1 MIKFNTNKIIKRVEQ
16 IAHNALQATGKEM
29 KADAEVYCPVGTGAG
44 AGFLKST
51 IFEKMIEPLK
61 MQMGATAV
69 YTIYVEMGTSKSPA
83 QPFIRPSYDKN
94 KRNLL
99 THMRNKL

>member
-1 MIKFNTNKIIKRVEQ
+1 MLVWNGSKIFKRVEQ

-29 KADAEVYCPVGTGAG
+29 KADAEVHCPVASGH
-44 AGFLKST
+44 LKST

-61 MQMGATAV
+61 MQMGATAA